1 MADNGNTPPPID
13 VPSFMGG
20 LIMELCIALMYVS
33 YASFSLFSCQ
43 DYLFCQIIWSD
54 NRTSLCV
61 YVELQERPVVA

>member
-1 MADNGNTPPPID
+1 
-13 VPSFMGG
+13 
-20 LIMELCIALMYVS
+20 MELCIALMYVS